1 MIMPNNNKTKKVG
14 YSEKA
19 TMPPLGLISIGGY
32 LILHGYDVDYL
43 DLFTSNMTK
52 NEFINYLS
60 QYQPDMIGISSYTE
74 NFDAVIKLTQLIK
87 KIIPNAIIIL
97 GGPHV
102 TFLPEEALQYPTVDF
117 VSRREGEMTFVEL
130 LEALNYKTLKLT
142 DIDGLSFKNELGE
155 IVHNKDRKFIEKLD
169 CLPWA
174 DMSPDKKNI
183 YNIKQLI
190 ITSRGCP
197 GKCIYCASSA
207 LSGNRY
213 RMRSAENVFSEIF
226 YKYKIKGERYF
237 AFLDDTFTASKKRL
251 LRFCDLILEHKVD
264 IVWRCDSRTDILT
277 YELIDKMQ
285 EAGCTSVHIGIE
297 SGSQEVI
304 NTINKHISL
313 QKSEDLLSYMSQ
325 KGMQVMCS
333 FIIGHHC
340 DTKETVRE
348 TINLA
353 KKFRDTYGA
362 TIGIGI
368 NTPFPGTSLYENR
381 EKLGVKLE
389 SFKWATYDLV
399 QPVISTEHL
408 TKEDLQDFFYEIQE
422 IFN

>member
-14 YSEKA
+14 YSEKT
-19 TMPPLGLISIGGY
+19 TMPPLGIISIGGF
-32 LILHGYDVDYL
+32 LTLHGYDVDYL
-43 DLFTSNMTK
+43 DLFTNNMTK
-52 NEFINYLS
+52 KEFIDYLS
-60 QYQPDMIGISSYTE
+60 QDKPEIIGISSYTE
-74 NFDAVIKLTQLIK
+74 NFDVVIKLTTLIK
-87 KIIPNAIIIL
+87 KIFPNTKIIL

-117 VSRREGEMTFVEL
+117 VSRSEGEVTFLEL
-130 LEALNYKTLKLT
+130 LEALNYKTLELDK
-142 DIDGLSFKNELGE
+142 IDGLSFRNEAGE
-155 IVHNKDRKFIEKLD
+155 IIHNKDRKFIEKLD

-174 DMSPDKKNI
+174 DMSLEKKKV

-213 RMRSAENVFSEIF
+213 RMRSAENVFCELY
-226 YKYKIKGERYF
+226 YKYKYKGEQYF
-237 AFLDDTFTASKKRL
+237 AFLDDTFTANKKRL
-251 LRFCDLILEHKVD
+251 LRFCDLLLRHKLD
-264 IVWRCDSRTDILT
+264 IVWRCDSRTDILS
-277 YELIDKMQ
+277 YELIDRMY

-304 NTINKHISL
+304 NTINKRINL
-313 QKSEDLLSYMSQ
+313 QKSEDLLAYMSQ

-340 DTKETVRE
+340 DTKETVRA

-353 KKFRDTYGA
+353 KKFKDNYGA
-362 TIGIGI
+362 VVGISI
-368 NTPFPGTSLYENR
+368 NTPFPGTALYENR

-389 SFKWATYDLV
+389 SEKWTTYDLV
-399 QPVISTEHL
+399 QPVISTKHL
-408 TKEDLQDFFYEIQE
+408 TKDELQDFFYEIQE
-422 IFN
+422 SF